1 MSSSVVLTRETLLL
15 RARVLP
21 AHVGLRTC
29 SVRAPSY
36 GTAVRRLRE
45 LSEAECYARCY
56 GASDDGVRIVKIEP
70 RRSRY
75 SGHLSG
81 EELRRLFELRLD
93 ARQPEAA

>member
-1 MSSSVVLTRETLLL
+1 MRPYWLVAS
-15 RARVLP
+15 A
-21 AHVGLRTC
+21 
-29 SVRAPSY
+29 VRDRSY

-56 GASDDGVRIVKIEP
+56 GSGDDGVRVVKVEP

-75 SGHLSG
+75 SGHISG
-81 EELRRLFELRLD
+81 EDLRRLFELRLD